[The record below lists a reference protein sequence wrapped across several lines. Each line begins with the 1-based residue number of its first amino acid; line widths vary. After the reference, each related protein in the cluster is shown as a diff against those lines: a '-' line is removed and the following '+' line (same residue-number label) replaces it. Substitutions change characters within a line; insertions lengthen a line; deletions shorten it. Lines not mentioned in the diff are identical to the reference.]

1 MVINYHE
8 RSPGDGQAPRRSST
22 RNARHPILSR
32 QAVRGVSDVAVARLG
47 RIWLGRLATNGVGLN
62 RFGGGV
68 VGLLFAVQA
77 YRRLWYGGVGYYN
90 AYWIEIVSTGWLV
103 LVMTGSAF
111 AVGLV
116 GFCRTLPM
124 LILGL
129 AFGAVSDRM
138 RRTTMLLI
146 VQCAG
151 VVIAVT
157 LAFLFIVDRA
167 NLPVLCIA
175 SGLLGCGWA
184 SDYST
189 RRSLISEM
197 NALEL
202 TGNAMSL
209 EAMSQQGC
217 KIVATIVAG
226 ALLAAGGA
234 PLAYGVLAVVYAY
247 GVFAVVRLRRVFDE
261 AAIERSGSVPLL
273 RLIREGFSTVV
284 RIPLIQ
290 GVLLVTV
297 VMNLLTFPYQ
307 QLIPVIAKQILD
319 IGPQRMG
326 ILAGA
331 DGIGAIVVAGALV
344 FRARLALAG
353 RFFLGGALTTSAVV
367 VLLGISQVFPLS
379 LCLQILAGGCAG
391 AFASMQPVLIINN
404 VEPRLRARALG
415 VLAMA
420 IGCTPL
426 GILLSGALSSTI
438 GARATLAGTGAIAFV
453 LLILIAVSNRTLIQI
468 KVAQATAR
476 TSSARHRP

>member
-1 MVINYHE
+1 V
-8 RSPGDGQAPRRSST
+8 
-22 RNARHPILSR
+22 NA
-32 QAVRGVSDVAVARLG
+32 VGLG
-47 RIWLGRLATNGVGLN
+47 R
-62 RFGGGV
+62 FSDGV
-68 VGLLFAVQA
+68 VTRLMSVLA

-90 AYWIEIVSTGWLV
+90 AYWIEIISTGWLV
-103 LVMTGSAF
+103 LVMSGSAF
-111 AVGLV
+111 DVGLV

-124 LILGL
+124 LVLGL

-151 VVIAVT
+151 VVIAAT
-157 LAFLFIVDRA
+157 LATLFIFDRA
-167 NLPVLCIA
+167 NLLALCVA

-189 RRSLISEM
+189 RRALISEM
-197 NALEL
+197 NAPEL

-234 PLAYGVLAVVYAY
+234 PLAYGMLAGVYAY
-247 GVFAVVRLRRVFDE
+247 GVFAVIRLRRVFDE
-261 AAIERSGSVPLL
+261 ATIERSGSVPLL
-273 RLIREGFSTVV
+273 RLIGEGFSTVV

-353 RFFLGGALTTSAVV
+353 RFFLGGAMATSVV
-367 VLLGISQVFPLS
+367 VVMLGISQVFPLS

-438 GARATLAGTGAIAFV
+438 GARATLAGTGALALI
-453 LLILIAVSNRTLIQI
+453 LLVLIAVTNRALIQI
-468 KVAQATAR
+468 KVAQAAAR
-476 TSSARHRP
+476 TSSARHQP